1 MKKQWNN
8 FMVGDYHSMRNYIKE
23 LQHQGDCKSLCQKN
37 ICFYFPVPLPLWY
50 KQLITLVVQPSG
62 YACCEDQVHLQ
73 FLSIQNDAR
82 WMSIFGTTFSDCR
95 ALDGPGIISDQV
107 KNWPNEKNPR
117 KYYKIEQLVR
127 SSKSLAEGNL
137 SKNLIILPFLGGPL
151 QSPQPPCAQEFLFCR
166 EFCWTNLIF

>member
-1 MKKQWNN
+1 
-8 FMVGDYHSMRNYIKE
+8 MVGDYYSMMNCIKE
-23 LQHQGDCKSLCQKN
+23 LTALGRLWVTALKEHLLL
-37 ICFYFPVPLPLWY
+37 FPFSIAFLVWY

-62 YACCEDQVHLQ
+62 YTCCEDQVHLQ

-82 WMSIFGTTFSDCR
+82 WMSIFWTIFSDCR

-117 KYYKIEQLVR
+117 KQYKMEQLLR
-127 SSKSLAEGNL
+127 SLKSLAEGNL
-137 SKNLIILPFLGGPL
+137 SKNLIILHFLGGPL